1 MTTSNLWYT
10 QLDKYFQR
18 WLQTGKP
25 HDEDVQN
32 IDDYDWEMR
41 EIETD
46 RDTMGDQEER
56 NTTTYFFSSQ
66 QIPQNK
72 VINHLETTMGGKI
85 HCLLFGNNQLI
96 LEIVLGFKQSLQRE
110 SVKIFCIFLIEQK
123 SSF

>member
-1 MTTSNLWYT
+1 MTTTNLWYT
-10 QLDKYFQR
+10 HLDKYFQR
-18 WLQTGKP
+18 WWQTGNP

-32 IDDYDWEMR
+32 IDDYDWEMKD
-41 EIETD
+41 IETD

-72 VINHLETTMGGKI
+72 VINYLETTMVEENP
-85 HCLLFGNNQLI
+85 LFKNNQLI

-110 SVKIFCIFLIEQK
+110 SVKKNFPYFQ
-123 SSF
+123 

>member
-1 MTTSNLWYT
+1 MTTTNLWYT
-10 QLDKYFQR
+10 HLDKYFQR
-18 WLQTGKP
+18 WWQTGNP

-72 VINHLETTMGGKI
+72 VINCLETTMGGKI
-85 HCLLFGNNQLI
+85 HCLGTTNWF
-96 LEIVLGFKQSLQRE
+96 LEIVLGFKLSLQRE
-110 SVKIFCIFLIEQK
+110 SVKKNFPYFQ
-123 SSF
+123 